1 MEEAAPR
8 FSSLFYVSWG
18 PSSEEHVRGSP
29 LLQLQQHPAHM
40 LTQTGVVAMGTRI
53 CAQMRSLSEEDRM
66 GLLPG
71 EMGVLLSRGGWRE
84 RTIGP

>member
-8 FSSLFYVSWG
+8 FCSLFHVSWG
-18 PSSEEHVRGSP
+18 PSSEEHMRGSP
-29 LLQLQQHPAHM
+29 FLQLQQHPARM
-40 LTQTGVVAMGTRI
+40 LTQTGAVAMGTRI
-53 CAQMRSLSEEDRM
+53 RAQMRSLSEEDRM

-71 EMGVLLSRGGWRE
+71 EMRVLLSRGGWRE